1 MPDPTPT
8 RPHHAPLHP
17 PPPPNQVWL
26 WPDPDKGQQEP
37 RILKGHKEDI
47 LCVSFSPPNLVA
59 TGAYDAGTQTAR

>member
-1 MPDPTPT
+1 
-8 RPHHAPLHP
+8 
-17 PPPPNQVWL
+17 VWL